1 MSAPNYM
8 DNVMSRFGHHLS
20 AHQRTH
26 ISDSMV
32 SNLQSA
38 KSGSGYLQM
47 HNSGIASTVSLK
59 NLSTISPALGA
70 VGTTPTDDVPSK

>member
-47 HNSGIASTVSLK
+47 HNSGIASNSLK
-59 NLSTISPALGA
+59 NLSTNSPGLGG
-70 VGTTPTDDVPSK
+70 VGATPADDVLSKQ

>member
-20 AHQRTH
+20 PHQRTH

-38 KSGSGYLQM
+38 KSGSSYLQM
-47 HNSGIASTVSLK
+47 HNSGISSTVSLK
-59 NLSTISPALGA
+59 NLSINSPGLGT
-70 VGTTPTDDVPSK
+70 VGVTPTNDVESK